1 MFNKYAYIFIA
12 LTLLLFT
19 STCSK
24 GTAKFTISGNISDAT
39 LGVGLENGVISIYKV
54 PIGSTEKILIESKTL
69 GSSGAYTFTF
79 PREAME
85 KYVIE
90 VFKEN
95 YFDIN
100 EDISFSSLSSSNE
113 NYRDYNTTAKS
124 WVKIKLLNNNPST
137 SDHLR
142 YIKQQGKENCL
153 DCCPTSEQNYYGAVD
168 TSIYCIN
175 DANTNYSIY
184 YWLVGTSIQNLL
196 SVNTTIFDTTDII
209 LEY

>member
-1 MFNKYAYIFIA
+1 MICKYVYIF
-12 LTLLLFT
+12 LFLILIFST
-19 STCSK
+19 SNCSK
-24 GTAKFTISGNISDAT
+24 GTAMFTISGNINDAT
-39 LGVGLENGVISIYKV
+39 LGGGLENGSISIYKV
-54 PIGSTEKILIESKTL
+54 PVGSSEKILIESKL
-69 GSSGAYTFTF
+69 LEANGAYTFNF

-90 VFKEN
+90 VRKEN

-100 EDISFSSLSSSNE
+100 KDISFSSLSSSSE

-124 WVKIKLLNNNPST
+124 WVKIKLSNNNPIP

-142 YIKQQGKENCL
+142 FIKQQGKESCL
-153 DCCPTSEQNYYGAVD
+153 ECCPISEQNYYGALD

-184 YWLVGTSIQNLL
+184 YWLVGTSTQNLL

-209 LEY
+209 LQY